1 MKTWTVKGYT
11 TGKDWTTQEFNK
23 TFDTEKE
30 ARHIYDTASDTFRIL
45 LEADIIKD
53 FQIEL
58 SINTPDIYIDLMK
71 EAEELEKLRG
81 GRRGSLD
88 DATPE
93 QEERFNRFAAK
104 LEAAYDDGKLDAHS
118 FNEIACTAF
127 YDYDLKYEPWM
138 NW

>member
-11 TGKDWTTQEFNK
+11 TGKDWTTLEFNK

-58 SINTPDIYIDLMK
+58 SINTP
-71 EAEELEKLRG
+71 EELVG
-81 GRRGSLD
+81 GRTHCIS
-88 DATPE
+88 TT
-93 QEERFNRFAAK
+93 
-104 LEAAYDDGKLDAHS
+104 S
-118 FNEIACTAF
+118 
-127 YDYDLKYEPWM
+127 
-138 NW
+138 